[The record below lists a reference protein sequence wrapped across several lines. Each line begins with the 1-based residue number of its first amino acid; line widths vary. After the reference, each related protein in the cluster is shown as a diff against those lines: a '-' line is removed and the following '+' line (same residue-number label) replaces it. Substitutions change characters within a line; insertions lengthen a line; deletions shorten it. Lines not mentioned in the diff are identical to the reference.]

1 MKREKKESPTRTMK
15 WRDRKV
21 LKKDVDR
28 LKKQKKTKKKLSVK
42 TEERFFRPMRTP
54 RRGNRDLNEP
64 TLFPRTKKTPL
75 KCTVA
80 HRFNIVDASAMPL
93 KACKPR
99 RQVAK
104 PSRLS
109 RVFECDSCTI
119 KTTFP
124 TCEYFDLTLII

>member
-1 MKREKKESPTRTMK
+1 MARPKGIKKRRRSF
-15 WRDRKV
+15 
-21 LKKDVDR
+21 
-28 LKKQKKTKKKLSVK
+28 KKTKKKNKKKLSVK
-42 TEERFFRPMRTP
+42 TEKRFFRPMRTP